1 MTPQNFTPTVPGTT
15 PVPSNFVISTPA
27 LTDNANIV
35 VAFQDYHTSLSLYL
49 NDSVKKTTATAQTI
63 SSALT
68 LSGSPVTISGATLTV
83 SSGTINFSNASA
95 TITFSS
101 PSVSMVKLTAS
112 TGVNSDILAEDGS
125 TKILENGNGGAISF
139 TGAGNTLTAYNNAVF
154 SGTSAVARSS
164 VLYKAAGGDFTNI
177 DGYRRIFVGASS
189 PSGPGLQ
196 AGDIW
201 MW

>member
-1 MTPQNFTPTVPGTT
+1 MTQQFTPTIPVTAPGIPPLFTVT
-15 PVPSNFVISTPA
+15 TPA
-27 LTDNANIV
+27 LEDNANIV
-35 VAFQDYHTSLSLYL
+35 VAFNDYHTSLSWYL

-68 LSGSPVTISGATLTV
+68 VSGATTINGATLTV

-154 SGTSAVARSS
+154 SGTSAVARSA